1 MTSLISVNAANPVK
15 ILTTLLLQIIHIVVF
30 VQFLPGKEG
39 MIYLVARQRILNVGL
54 CQFIAKYILTWRSEQ
69 MSNSDEITAKLK
81 EASTGLLMPSES
93 DFAFEPFLWS
103 GVKEP
108 LTPEKILEL
117 TNHPQNSKVETV
129 DLSYLFRNLAQEQEW
144 HDEQQKENVGKYRN
158 LVEVLESN
166 LSDIQVFRVGEIN
179 IDIYVVGK
187 IQSGDLAGLA
197 TKVVE
202 T

>member
-1 MTSLISVNAANPVK
+1 
-15 ILTTLLLQIIHIVVF
+15 
-30 VQFLPGKEG
+30 
-39 MIYLVARQRILNVGL
+39 
-54 CQFIAKYILTWRSEQ
+54 

-81 EASTGLLMPSES
+81 EASNGLLMPSES
-93 DFAFEPFLWS
+93 DFPFEPFLWS

-108 LTPEKILEL
+108 LTPETILKL

-129 DLSYLFRNLAQEQEW
+129 DLSYLFRNLTQEKEW

-166 LSDIQVFRVGEIN
+166 LSDIQVLRVGEIN
-179 IDIYVVGK
+179 IDVYVVGK

-197 TKVVE
+197 TQVVE